1 LRNLLLQKQWALK
14 AVKTFTGIFKIMK
27 IFYGKAV
34 YDNKEINASL
44 SVLKNKSLTLIDG
57 PSVKNL
63 ENKISRLFGKKYG
76 LMVNSGS
83 SANLLAFA
91 SLGIKK
97 GSEVITPTLTFS
109 TTVAPIYQLGLT
121 PHFIDVEENTFIA
134 KVSQIKKAINKKTK
148 AIIIPNLLGN
158 VPDWKIIYK
167 IAKKHGLKIIEDSAD
182 TIGYKINNKNYGQYS
197 DITTNSMYASH
208 IITGAGFGGMVCF
221 NDKKLY
227 DKAKLLRGWGR
238 SSAVFNESEGINKRF
253 NTKVDGIPYDGKYI
267 FSDIGYNFLP
277 SEISAAFALE
287 QLKKLPKNINKRVQN
302 FETLKEF
309 FSKYED
315 LFELPIQQKGLKT
328 PWLAYPL
335 IIKEKSKI
343 KRQSLQIFLEKR
355 GIQTRTIFTG
365 NILRQPVMKKRFFK
379 KVKNAEI
386 NSNKVMK
393 NGILI
398 GCHHGLDYKDL
409 DYLKI
414 KFKSFIKQLPK

>member
-1 LRNLLLQKQWALK
+1 
-14 AVKTFTGIFKIMK
+14 MK

-34 YDNKEINASL
+34 YDNKEINASI

-63 ENKISRLFGKKYG
+63 ENKISKLFGKKYG

-315 LFELPIQQKGLKT
+315 FFELPIQQKGLKT